1 MTIGPSHRGNA
12 FLLLELLVLSGR
24 AGADHNFHDLQSD
37 QDHLEKCDPHNQ
49 ITITYVV
56 QKSNPIR
63 S

>member
-1 MTIGPSHRGNA
+1 MTIGPSLRGNA

-37 QDHLEKCDPHNQ
+37 QDHLEKCDPQSDHDHL
-49 ITITYVV
+49 V